1 MNEDNSVAD
10 DMKRQA
16 AMFYNSTERE
26 KTKEHTSSSWCFWH
40 RRRFVVALLAFFGFF
55 NVYALR
61 ANLSV
66 AVVAMTE
73 PVETKLENGTII
85 FAPEFDW
92 SSQTKGLV
100 LSSFFYGYLVTQLP
114 GGWLASKIGGN
125 RVFAIGIGATS
136 LLTLLTPPLAYT
148 STGLL
153 IAVRVVEGL
162 FEGVTYPCIH
172 AVWARWAPSEER
184 ARLATFAFSGSYAG
198 TVVSMPVCSM
208 LATYTGW
215 PGIFYVFGAL
225 WAILQQR
232 SLLSHSK
239 AVDRATFAFS
249 GSYAGTVV
257 SMPVCSMLAKYTGWP
272 GIFYV
277 FGIMGLVWTTIW
289 WLVVKESPEKDPLI
303 TPAELKYIQ
312 ESRGTQAVEGSHT
325 RHPWRAMLTSA
336 PVWAIVMAHFSENW
350 GFYTLLTFLPTFMQD
365 VFKFETSQTGWL
377 AAVPYLAMAI
387 VLQVAGHLA
396 DWLLR
401 RGILTRTNI
410 RKLFN
415 CGAFIS
421 QTIFMVA
428 AAYATTVTSC
438 LICLTIA
445 VGLGG
450 FAWSGFS
457 VNHLDIA
464 PPHASVLMGVS
475 NTVATLPG
483 IISPPLA
490 GAIVTDKTAEQWRI
504 VFFISSIIYLIGA
517 IIYGIFCSA
526 EKQHW
531 VVEVDSDASFDTD
544 GASVATQRENSRYGI
559 DGVTYGYD
567 NKAMDQ
573 NSEM

>member
-16 AMFYNSTERE
+16 AMFYNTTERSQPNE
-26 KTKEHTSSSWCFWH
+26 QQRAPCLWQK
-40 RRRFVVALLAFFGFF
+40 RRFVVALLAFFGFF

-61 ANLSV
+61 VNLSV

-73 PVETKLENGTII
+73 PVETKLENGTV
-85 FAPEFDW
+85 AMLPEFDW

-114 GGWLASKIGGN
+114 GGWLAAKIGGN

-148 STGLL
+148 STALL
-153 IAVRVVEGL
+153 IAVRVIEGL

-172 AVWARWAPSEER
+172 AVWSRWAPSDER

-198 TVVSMPVCSM
+198 TVVSMPLC
-208 LATYTGW
+208 
-215 PGIFYVFGAL
+215 
-225 WAILQQR
+225 
-232 SLLSHSK
+232 SLLAH
-239 AVDRATFAFS
+239 
-249 GSYAGTVV
+249 
-257 SMPVCSMLAKYTGWP
+257 YTGWP

-277 FGIMGLVWTTIW
+277 FGISGLVWTTIW
-289 WLVVKESPEKDPLI
+289 WLVVKESPEKDPHI

-312 ESRGTQAVEGSHT
+312 DSRGTQAVEGAKI
-325 RHPWRAMLTSA
+325 RHPWRAMVTSG

-365 VFKFETSQTGWL
+365 VFHFETSQTGFL
-377 AAVPYLAMAI
+377 SAVPYLAMAI

-401 RGILTRTNI
+401 KGFMSRTSI

-415 CGAFIS
+415 CGAFLS
-421 QTIFMVA
+421 QTVFMVA
-428 AAYATTVTSC
+428 AAYSSTVVGC
-438 LICLTIA
+438 LVFLTIA

-464 PPHASVLMGVS
+464 PPHASVLMGLS
-475 NTVATLPG
+475 NTIATLPG

-490 GAIVTDKTAEQWRI
+490 GSIVTDKTAEQWRS
-504 VFFISSIIYLIGA
+504 VFFISSVIYLIGA
-517 IIYGIFCSA
+517 IVYGIFASG

-531 VVEVDSDASFDTD
+531 VIEVDSDASFDTD
-544 GASVATQRENSRYGI
+544 GASVTTARGYDDNNMK
-559 DGVTYGYD
+559 GYD
-567 NKAMDQ
+567 NKALDR